1 MKEGMISLKAK
12 TIKERAS
19 ITHELISIAL
29 FFLFFERDAKCRRE
43 EIRHKGEIIR

>member
-1 MKEGMISLKAK
+1 MKDGMMSLKAK

-19 ITHELISIAL
+19 ITPELISIDF
-29 FFLFFERDAKCRRE
+29 FFLFFERYEKCRRE